1 MLVLSRRVNEKI
13 VLPGIDTTIQLLS
26 TKQGLVRLG
35 IDAPPQVAIFREEVW
50 DRRQTPLPPKK
61 LLEDSFARARLHELN
76 HLLRNRLN
84 AANLGLAVLRQQTLR
99 GLTAEADRTLL
110 KIEEDF
116 RTFREQAEA
125 LVEKTL
131 NPPPPPNPAGHS
143 CRALVVEDDSNER
156 ELLAG
161 FLRFAGMDV
170 TTAGDGADAL
180 DHLRKSGGTDVL
192 LLDMMMP
199 RIDGAATVRA
209 IRSDPRLHDLKIFA
223 VTGYTPDRFGVSQG
237 PDGVDRWFRKPV
249 DLQALLQG
257 LGQVVHD

>member
-35 IDAPPQVAIFREEVW
+35 IDAPAEVAVFREEVW
-50 DRRQTPLPPKK
+50 DRRKTPLPTKK

-84 AANLGLAVLRQQTLR
+84 SANLGLAVLRQQMIR
-99 GLTAEADRTLL
+99 GMVPEADKTLL
-110 KIEEDF
+110 KLEEDF
-116 RTFREQAEA
+116 RSLREQAEH

-131 NPPPPPNPAGHS
+131 NPPPATPAGHTF
-143 CRALVVEDDSNER
+143 RALVVEDDSNER

-170 TTAGDGADAL
+170 ATAGDGTDAL
-180 DHLRKSGGTDVL
+180 DYLKQKGGTDVL
-192 LLDMMMP
+192 LLDMMLP
-199 RIDGAATVRA
+199 RTDGAATIQA
-209 IRSDPRLHDLKIFA
+209 IRSDPQLHDLKIFA
-223 VTGYTPDRFGVSQG
+223 VTGYTPDRFNVKQG

>member
-26 TKQGLVRLG
+26 TRQGLVRLG
-35 IDAPPQVAIFREEVW
+35 IEAPPEVAVFREEVW
-50 DRRQTPLPPKK
+50 DRCKPPLPPKK
-61 LLEDSFARARLHELN
+61 MLDDSSARARLHELN

-84 AANLGLAVLRQQTLR
+84 AANLGLAVLRQQVLR
-99 GLTAEADRTLL
+99 GMTAEADKTLL
-110 KIEEDF
+110 KLEEDF
-116 RTFREQAEA
+116 RTFRQQAED

-131 NPPPPPNPAGHS
+131 APPPPAPAPQPF
-143 CRALVVEDDSNER
+143 RALVVEDDNNER

-170 TTAGDGADAL
+170 ATAGDGTDAL
-180 DHLRKSGGTDVL
+180 DYLKKGGGTDVL
-192 LLDMMMP
+192 LLDMMLP
-199 RIDGAATVRA
+199 RCDGAATIRA
-209 IRSDPRLHDLKIFA
+209 IRSDPQLHDLKIFA
-223 VTGYTPDRFGVSQG
+223 VTGYTPDRFNVTQG

>member
-35 IDAPPQVAIFREEVW
+35 IDAPPEVAVFREEVW
-50 DRRQTPLPPKK
+50 DRRRTELPPKK

-84 AANLGLAVLRQQTLR
+84 AANLGLAVLRQQMIR
-99 GLTAEADRTLL
+99 GMVAEADKTLL

-116 RTFREQAEA
+116 KSLRQQAED

-131 NPPPPPNPAGHS
+131 NPPAPKPENHPF
-143 CRALVVEDDSNER
+143 RALVVEDDSNER

-170 TTAGDGADAL
+170 LTAGDGADAL
-180 DHLRKSGGTDVL
+180 DCLKKHDHTDVL
-192 LLDMMMP
+192 LLDMMLP
-199 RIDGAATVRA
+199 RCDGASTIKA
-209 IRSDPRLHDLKIFA
+209 IRSDPKLHDLKIFA
-223 VTGYTPDRFGVSQG
+223 VTGYTPDRFNVTQG

-257 LGQVVHD
+257 LGQVAHD